1 MRVRVQAADL
11 SPIRELENVSS
22 LVVYDD
28 FEQPILV
35 VQSLERGAAIVSR
48 CTDPDF
54 KKLISALGI
63 GLNTSCKAVNTR

>member
-1 MRVRVQAADL
+1 MRVRLQEGSLAPVQSFDGIA
-11 SPIRELENVSS
+11 S

-35 VQSLERGAAIVSR
+35 AQKLEHGAVLVSR

-54 KKLISALGI
+54 KRLISALGI
-63 GLNTSCKAVNTR
+63 GLNVSCKVISS